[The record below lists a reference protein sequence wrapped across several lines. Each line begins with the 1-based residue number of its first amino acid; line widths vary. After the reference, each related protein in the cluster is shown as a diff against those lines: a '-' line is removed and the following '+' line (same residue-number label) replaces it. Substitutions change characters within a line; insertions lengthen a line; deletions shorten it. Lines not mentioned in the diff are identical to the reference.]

1 MTTDPIREVT
11 KHGAVLPV
19 SEEQMTVSVEGLLAN
34 ATLLSRR
41 LAERMELVMNATPK
55 QRAEWAAEAAR
66 REAAAVVER
75 AAERATTEVVP
86 LTLETLMESRGWD
99 REYAEHLVQPY
110 CECDSD
116 REGGWEFC
124 QHARDLG
131 LAP

>member
-11 KHGAVLPV
+11 KHGVALPV
-19 SEEQMTVSVEGLLAN
+19 SDEHVAVSVGGLLAN

-41 LAERMELVMNATPK
+41 LSERMEPAMNATPL
-55 QRAEWAAEAAR
+55 QRAQWAAEAAR
-66 REAAAVVER
+66 HAATAAEER
-75 AAERATTEVVP
+75 AAVRASTEVVP

-99 REYAEHLVQPY
+99 RKYAEHLVQPY
-110 CECDSD
+110 CECEPD

-131 LAP
+131 LA